1 MNDSAFVIFIIFGV
15 IWIVMAAAAV
25 IAVMKADGQKIRLS
39 KTALMVVIPIIV
51 PIILTLAYAALRGT
65 F

>member
-1 MNDSAFVIFIIFGV
+1 
-15 IWIVMAAAAV
+15 MAAAAV